1 MGLRFNGK
9 LDQWWVPGVSFFTPS
24 FYLYITYIYMHEY
37 IYICIHITYI
47 YAYILHIYIY
57 YITYMW
63 ITYIW
68 ITHIYV
74 YIYMYTYL
82 FTFEVLIGYLLTSS
96 RALHTFPSS
105 ALLRDW
111 EGGWP
116 GSLWWL
122 CQPSRLCEERPV
134 PGPQHVALHRHSGR
148 VFRGMG
154 CPMKDAGFSATLWLC
169 QNSYWKWP

>member
-1 MGLRFNGK
+1 MVSTWSFLFH
-9 LDQWWVPGVSFFTPS
+9 SFFLS
-24 FYLYITYIYMHEY
+24 IYYVHIHAWIC

-47 YAYILHIYIY
+47 YILYYIYVDYIYIY
-57 YITYMW
+57 
-63 ITYIW
+63 
-68 ITHIYV
+68 IYGLHTQT
-74 YIYMYTYL
+74 YIYMYTYI

-122 CQPSRLCEERPV
+122 CEPSRLCEERPV

-154 CPMKDAGFSATLWLC
+154 WLSHHRC
-169 QNSYWKWP
+169 WV

>member
-1 MGLRFNGK
+1 MVSTWSFLFH
-9 LDQWWVPGVSFFTPS
+9 SFFLS
-24 FYLYITYIYMHEY
+24 IYYVHIHAWIC

-47 YAYILHIYIY
+47 YIILHICRL
-57 YITYMW
+57 
-63 ITYIW
+63 
-68 ITHIYV
+68 HIYMDYTHRHI
-74 YIYMYTYL
+74 YIYMYTYI

-122 CQPSRLCEERPV
+122 CEPSRLCEERPV

-154 CPMKDAGFSATLWLC
+154 WLSHHRC
-169 QNSYWKWP
+169 WV

>member
-1 MGLRFNGK
+1 MN
-9 LDQWWVPGVSFFTPS
+9 T
-24 FYLYITYIYMHEY
+24 YIYIYMHTYYIYIYICIYITYIYILYYIYVDY
-37 IYICIHITYI
+37 IYIYI
-47 YAYILHIYIY
+47 YMYGLH
-57 YITYMW
+57 TYM
-63 ITYIW
+63 
-68 ITHIYV
+68 